1 MGGVAENG
9 AGEVLGV
16 WESRE
21 REGEGEVDNR
31 RTEGMKEKGFRYF

>member
-16 WESRE
+16 WELHE
-21 REGEGEVDNR
+21 REGEGEVENR
-31 RTEGMKEKGFRYF
+31 EQIRRNEGELRA